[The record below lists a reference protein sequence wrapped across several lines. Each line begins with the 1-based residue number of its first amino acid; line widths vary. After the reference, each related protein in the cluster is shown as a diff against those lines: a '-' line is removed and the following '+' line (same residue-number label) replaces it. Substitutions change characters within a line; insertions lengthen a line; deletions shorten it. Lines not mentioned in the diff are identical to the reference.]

1 MGFQSVVSKPPA
13 APMPVKFS
21 HDIAR
26 LQHIL
31 SIRKAP
37 LGAQIKFV
45 IDLLRETRLSYTMEQ
60 INQARYVDFFYDGK
74 SFSYNPKHYIA
85 DKSQLRSL
93 IGEFPVGIPVVD
105 LKNAYPN
112 VMDDLQA
119 LKASGDIW
127 LLSNFDS
134 QENIAY
140 PNAPPPPPK
149 RSFKVDDELKAHFRA
164 IELPHDMIEIEKEL
178 QKNGMKPA
186 TDTAKRRA
194 LAETQGIPNKS
205 SKPKAKK
212 IRKRT
217 KITNLHLPELFQDL
231 IKN

>member
-60 INQARYVDFFYDGK
+60 INQARYVD
-74 SFSYNPKHYIA
+74 
-85 DKSQLRSL
+85 
-93 IGEFPVGIPVVD
+93 
-105 LKNAYPN
+105 
-112 VMDDLQA
+112 
-119 LKASGDIW
+119 
-127 LLSNFDS
+127 
-134 QENIAY
+134 
-140 PNAPPPPPK
+140 

-186 TDTAKRRA
+186 TDTAKRRD

>member
-60 INQARYVDFFYDGK
+60 INQARYVD
-74 SFSYNPKHYIA
+74 
-85 DKSQLRSL
+85 
-93 IGEFPVGIPVVD
+93 
-105 LKNAYPN
+105 
-112 VMDDLQA
+112 
-119 LKASGDIW
+119 
-127 LLSNFDS
+127 
-134 QENIAY
+134 
-140 PNAPPPPPK
+140 

-212 IRKRT
+212 TRKRT

>member
-60 INQARYVDFFYDGK
+60 INQARYVD

-105 LKNAYPN
+105 MKNAYPN
-112 VMDDLQA
+112 
-119 LKASGDIW
+119 
-127 LLSNFDS
+127 
-134 QENIAY
+134 
-140 PNAPPPPPK
+140 
-149 RSFKVDDELKAHFRA
+149 AHFRA

-212 IRKRT
+212 TRKRT

>member
-60 INQARYVDFFYDGK
+60 INQARYVD
-74 SFSYNPKHYIA
+74 
-85 DKSQLRSL
+85 
-93 IGEFPVGIPVVD
+93 
-105 LKNAYPN
+105 
-112 VMDDLQA
+112 
-119 LKASGDIW
+119 
-127 LLSNFDS
+127 
-134 QENIAY
+134 
-140 PNAPPPPPK
+140 